1 MRKREKECKRRAEIL
16 KYSKCIVCAVPW
28 MPHRSLIAT
37 AQTKVYAYRG
47 GGETKERC
55 WGREERGRTGEG
67 GAMMNNIRNAGS

>member
-47 GGETKERC
+47 GRNQGEVLR
-55 WGREERGRTGEG
+55 
-67 GAMMNNIRNAGS
+67 

>member
-37 AQTKVYAYRG
+37 AQTIKYMHIGGEGEKPRRGVGVGRRG
-47 GGETKERC
+47 GGL
-55 WGREERGRTGEG
+55 GRGVP
-67 GAMMNNIRNAGS
+67 